1 MLWNG
6 LREFRRKVG
15 EVGLGYASFILFK
28 SILPARIL
36 AMNAFLISENLIEPL
51 TLAPDPEIHFRP
63 ITEQDQEALS
73 EFDEYVSDVSQELA
87 EGAIGFV
94 LEKNGQIIAS
104 DWYAKRDITLF
115 GWAVLKLPP
124 DSINNLF
131 MTVRPG
137 HRGHGYHRSIKE
149 RSLDTFAR
157 QGITRKLSVVEA
169 ANRNSRRASAR
180 TGGTFIGRILYLRL
194 LDWKLLRY
202 KSTWHAGRWTKD
214 TPLVLE
220 I

>member
-6 LREFRRKVG
+6 LREFRRKCR
-15 EVGLGYASFILFK
+15 EVGVGYASFILFK

-36 AMNAFLISENLIEPL
+36 AVNAFLISENLIELRQLEP
-51 TLAPDPEIHFRP
+51 TNEFHFRP
-63 ITEQDQEALS
+63 VTEQDQAALS
-73 EFDEYVSDVSQELA
+73 EFDEYASDVSQELG
-87 EGAIGFV
+87 EGALGFV
-94 LEKNGQIIAS
+94 LEKDGQIIAS
-104 DWYAKRDITLF
+104 DWYAKRDIDLF

-131 MTVRPG
+131 MTVRLG
-137 HRGHGYHRSIKE
+137 HRGHGYHGRIKE

-180 TGGTFIGRILYLRL
+180 TGGRFIGRILYLRL